1 MALVGG
7 GGAPNVAG
15 SNPTGTG
22 TGINYVRTR
31 NNTFV
36 FGYSGEVL
44 VDQSSPELLSF
55 TTGTETIVGK
65 VQFNYYD
72 TSGDNDILWTLN
84 INDEI
89 VQSAY
94 QNQAYTPFF
103 NEIYV
108 VIPAYS
114 IVTFTGYNV
123 SSNTG
128 RKCAASITGEV
139 F

>member
-1 MALVGG
+1 MLGG
-7 GGAPNVAG
+7 GNPVGG
-15 SNPTGTG
+15 SNPAGVG
-22 TGINYVRTR
+22 TGINYVRTE
-31 NNTFV
+31 NKTFA
-36 FGYSGEVL
+36 FAYSGEVL
-44 VDQSSPELLSF
+44 VNQSTPKLLSF
-55 TTGTETIVGK
+55 TTGSETIMGK

-72 TSGDNDILWTLN
+72 TAGDNDIQWTLN
-84 INDEI
+84 INGEL

-103 NEIYV
+103 NEIYI
-108 VIPAYS
+108 VIPPYS
-114 IVTFTGYNV
+114 IVTFTGFNV

>member
-1 MALVGG
+1 MLGG
-7 GGAPNVAG
+7 GNPVGG
-15 SNPTGTG
+15 SNPAGVG
-22 TGINYVRTR
+22 TGINYVRTE
-31 NNTFV
+31 NKTFA
-36 FGYSGEVL
+36 FAYSGEVL
-44 VDQSSPELLSF
+44 VDQSTPKLLSF
-55 TTGTETIVGK
+55 TTGSETIMGK

-72 TSGDNDILWTLN
+72 TAGDNDIQWTLN
-84 INDEI
+84 INSEL

-103 NEIYV
+103 NEIYI
-108 VIPAYS
+108 VIPPYS
-114 IVTFTGYNV
+114 IVTFTGFNV

>member
-1 MALVGG
+1 MLGG
-7 GGAPNVAG
+7 GNPVGG
-15 SNPTGTG
+15 SNPAGVG
-22 TGINYVRTR
+22 TGINYVRTE
-31 NNTFV
+31 NKTFA
-36 FGYSGEVL
+36 FAYSGEVL
-44 VDQSSPELLSF
+44 VDQSTPKLLSF
-55 TTGTETIVGK
+55 TTGSETIMGK

-72 TSGDNDILWTLN
+72 TAGDNDIQWTLN
-84 INDEI
+84 INGEL

-103 NEIYV
+103 NEIYI
-108 VIPAYS
+108 VIPPYS
-114 IVTFTGYNV
+114 IVTFTGFNV

>member
-1 MALVGG
+1 MLGG
-7 GGAPNVAG
+7 GNPVGG
-15 SNPTGTG
+15 SNPAGVG
-22 TGINYVRTR
+22 TGINYVRTE
-31 NNTFV
+31 NKTFAFV
-36 FGYSGEVL
+36 YSGEVL
-44 VDQSSPELLSF
+44 VDQSTPKLLSF
-55 TTGTETIVGK
+55 TTGSETIMGK

-72 TSGDNDILWTLN
+72 TAGDNDIQWTLN
-84 INDEI
+84 INGEL

-103 NEIYV
+103 NEIYI
-108 VIPAYS
+108 VIPPYS
-114 IVTFTGYNV
+114 IVTFTGFNV

>member
-1 MALVGG
+1 MLGG
-7 GGAPNVAG
+7 GNPVGG
-15 SNPTGTG
+15 SNPTGVG
-22 TGINYVRTR
+22 TGLNYVRTKDK
-31 NNTFV
+31 NLAFA
-36 FGYSGEVL
+36 YSGEVL
-44 VDQSSPELLSF
+44 VDQSTTTLLSF
-55 TTGTETIVGK
+55 TTGSETIMGK

-84 INDEI
+84 INGEL

-103 NEIYV
+103 NEMYI
-108 VIPAYS
+108 VIPPYS

-123 SSNTG
+123 SANTG
-128 RKCAASITGEV
+128 RKCTASITGEV